1 LKISKASGP
10 DNLPASLLKDASEEL
25 AMPLCMLINLSF
37 QSGIFPTAE
46 KCGKVIPIHKSEDR
60 TSFDNYRPISL
71 LNTVSKVIE
80 KVAYEQITDYLEE
93 SKLLCPQ
100 QFGFRRGKCTQHA
113 VTYLNEHIRQNMDK
127 SRCTGAVYLDL
138 RKAFDTVSHACLLNK
153 LPYYGIKN
161 NEYLWIQDY
170 LFNRSQYVYYNQVK
184 SDKEH
189 ISYGVPQGS
198 ILGPLLFIIQINDM
212 YLAVKKC
219 NILMY
224 ADDTV
229 LYYSAN
235 STDEIEESINSDLEL
250 VSQWLVSNNLIV
262 NLKRGKTEFV
272 LYGSPQKLSR
282 QSECNITMNT
292 TIINQAKEYEYLGV
306 TLDRHL
312 TLSSQVSKVYKR
324 VSSRLGQLSRI
335 RSNINPYVAERIY
348 RAMINPIMFYCYPVY
363 LGLSNSANS
372 KLQRLQDRAAS
383 IIGPKNCL
391 QDNVVTC
398 RNRRVVIDVFKSLHS
413 LCPNF
418 PHVNFDRFNHGINT
432 RNNNSR
438 LVIPKV
444 KTEAGRKSFSV
455 QGALLFNSLSE
466 EIRNEISYINFK
478 RKVKT
483 VTF

>member
-1 LKISKASGP
+1 MYAQKRCARG
-10 DNLPASLLKDASEEL
+10 D
-25 AMPLCMLINLSF
+25 
-37 QSGIFPTAE
+37 TA
-46 KCGKVIPIHKSEDR
+46 P
-60 TSFDNYRPISL
+60 
-71 LNTVSKVIE
+71 
-80 KVAYEQITDYLEE
+80 
-93 SKLLCPQ
+93 
-100 QFGFRRGKCTQHA
+100 
-113 VTYLNEHIRQNMDK
+113 
-127 SRCTGAVYLDL
+127 L
-138 RKAFDTVSHACLLNK
+138 RKAFDTVSHPCLLNK

-170 LFNRSQYVYYNQVK
+170 LFNRSQYVNYNQVK

-250 VSQWLVSNNLIV
+250 VSQWLVSNNLIA

-282 QSECNITMNT
+282 QSECNITMNA

-348 RAMINPIMFYCYPVY
+348 RAMINPIMFCCYPVY

-398 RNRRVVIDVFKSLHS
+398 RNWRVVIDVFKSLHS

-466 EIRNEISYINFK
+466 EIRNEISCINFK